1 MDYTKHYNLL
11 VSDRKLRGIDK
22 TKLSGYY
29 ELHHIVPRC
38 LGGSD
43 DTSNL
48 VLLTAREHYIAH
60 VLLSKSNPNNV
71 GLKMAVVI
79 LVNHTK
85 PANRNL
91 KINSYLYEKRRLEA
105 HAASSKEGAL
115 SFKDFTGQRFGR
127 LTVVGLAGWKQ
138 RERDGCYE
146 SRWLCECD
154 CGEYKEAAGKNLQQ
168 GNTKSCGCLAKESY
182 PRVKSEDWKLSR
194 ERNKE
199 NDVGFKSG
207 RSEWRCEK
215 YDRPWKSPAIMKY
228 THNEDKWK
236 NADYFYDCWKVFGG
250 HGLST
255 HLFHKMY
262 KETHNDNIVVKN
274 YFSLLIAM
282 FNKGWIPKE
291 DVEWK
296 CYVSD

>member
-1 MDYTKHYNLL
+1 MNHAKHYNSLINK
-11 VSDRKLRGIDK
+11 SKARGIDK
-22 TKLSGYY
+22 SSIDGYF
-29 ELHHIVPRC
+29 EAHHIVPRC
-38 LGGSD
+38 MGGSD
-43 DTSNL
+43 TSENL
-48 VLLTAREHYIAH
+48 VLLTAKEHYIAH
-60 VLLSKSNPNNV
+60 LL
-71 GLKMAVVI
+71 LHKMYPTNKKLLCAV
-79 LVNHTK
+79 NMMSGHGK
-85 PANRNL
+85 FKNYS
-91 KINSYLYEKRRLEA
+91 INSRLYHKISENNA
-105 HAASSKEGAL
+105 HIFSKENAP
-115 SFKDFTGQRFGR
+115 SFKDFTGQQFGR
-127 LTVVGLAGWKQ
+127 LTVVSLAGWKQ

-182 PRVKSEDWKLSR
+182 PRVKSEDWKSSR

-215 YDRPWKSPAIMKY
+215 YDRPWKSTAIMKY

-262 KETHNDNIVVKN
+262 KETHNDDIVVKN